1 MGRYTFEI
9 SSDPVWWTINSVDK
23 PNTIDLTFTPIT
35 LQNVN
40 WVDSF
45 NISFIADKN
54 TYTYL
59 RINDTT
65 TDEPAHYYYLETT
78 SKRLTQGFECKGKL
92 DVWATFLTG
101 LGGQKTRFTSTYDYP
116 IYVDRFLNTNKTC
129 LETYYNSVSY
139 LQKDEFFDYSHF
151 PLTTNPNN
159 WIFDETQ
166 YNLRRNT
173 NMFGDTMFNSLGLN
187 IYNYGIF
194 QTSTGG
200 NDARSFTSWKFFGI
214 SGSDTGVNNTVAYN
228 NFKKYYNGV
237 PYFIANYTTINGNK
251 YFSSTK
257 PDLIGILFQPSTD
270 DSVYRLVITAN
281 QEDQYLLLNCNA
293 HYNGSTSNNPLYGGK
308 LVYARTMTS
317 GYACILLD
325 KFSDIFWVIMSDAKE
340 YTYGGATNNNAGY
353 WRDKIIGVFKMDFLE
368 LLSLD
373 GFTFTTYNSSGTH
386 GDATVT
392 NITKNVNGQ
401 LTGNA
406 PTNGGV
412 LFKDFRTKEWLKVV
426 NQIKWRWSTYK
437 GHNVTKNKN
446 EYWVWKGPYKDAYNN
461 IDNDFTN
468 PTTTNNIKETYKRI
482 DSNHYLLRYPL
493 SRISIDNYCM
503 SPFFGVWIKDVTNTM
518 SDSSLPNDLG
528 YGWLD
533 SPLSAV
539 AFDGNNWV
547 LVAPHKNSFLYS
559 TEFTQRSYTI
569 ATDGYK
575 SYLNSVKSQQDATLR
590 VAQANAIYGGVM
602 GGVGG
607 TGGFLANLFTGNIPA
622 VVGSVMNGLDTAIS
636 GGLQYYAQEQQIEA
650 QRQDQRRS
658 ASAHVIQAGNT
669 QAIALNIGRTLID
682 STDGFSANSTGWMVR
697 APLTS
702 SDIQYYN
709 SLVWKMG
716 IKAGFNINLGH
727 VVCNKT
733 ASITGPNGTT
743 NEYRVRFDNNFNY
756 FQIKD
761 IPEPLIR
768 KWYPTIQ
775 DDYIQAIKALFAG
788 GVRLWK
794 YDLTGNNDSDVF
806 VMRWDLE
813 ENS

>member
-9 SSDPVWWTINSVDK
+9 SSDPIWWTINSVDK
-23 PNTIDLTFTPIT
+23 PENITLSFTPIT
-35 LQNVN
+35 IQNVN
-40 WVDSF
+40 WIDSF

-59 RINDTT
+59 KITDTATNDR
-65 TDEPAHYYYLETT
+65 PYYYYLETT
-78 SKRLTQGFECKGKL
+78 SKKLTQGFECRGKL

-101 LGGQKTRFTSTYDYP
+101 LGTDTKFSNTYDYP
-116 IYVDRFLNTNKTC
+116 VYVDRFLNTNKTC

-159 WIFDETQ
+159 WVFDETH

-173 NMFGDTMFNSLGLN
+173 NLFGDTMFNNIQLN

-194 QTSTGG
+194 QTSAWGSNSNRT
-200 NDARSFTSWKFFGI
+200 FTSWKFIGTG
-214 SGSDTGVNNTVAYN
+214 GSDIGVNNGVAYN

-237 PYFIANYTTINGNK
+237 PYFIAEPFDYGTTHTMV
-251 YFSSTK
+251 STK
-257 PDLIGILFQPSTD
+257 PDLLGILFQPSTD

-281 QEDQYLLLNCNA
+281 QKDQYLLLNCNA
-293 HYNGSTSNNPLYGGK
+293 HYNGSTSNNPTYGGK
-308 LVYARTMTS
+308 LINARTITS

-325 KFSDIFWVIMSDAKE
+325 KFTDIFWAIMGDAKE
-340 YTYGGATNNNAGY
+340 YAFGGATDANSGY

-373 GFTFTTYNSSGTH
+373 GFTFTTYNASVNY
-386 GDATVT
+386 GDTTIT
-392 NITKNVNGQ
+392 NITKDLNGK
-401 LTGNA
+401 LVGSR
-406 PTNGGV
+406 PTNSGV

-437 GHNVTKNKN
+437 GHNATTNKN
-446 EYWVWKGPYKDAYNN
+446 EYWVWKGPYKDEYNN
-461 IDNDFTN
+461 IDNDFTP
-468 PTTTNNIKETYKRI
+468 PTTTNNIQETYKRI
-482 DSNHYLLRYPL
+482 DSNNYLLRYPM

-503 SPFFGVWIKDVTNTM
+503 NPFFGVWIRDVTTSGDPINQ
-518 SDSSLPNDLG
+518 LG

-547 LVAPHKNSFLYS
+547 LVSPYKNSFLFT

-622 VVGSVMNGLDTAIS
+622 VVGSVMNGLDNAIS

-650 QRQDQRRS
+650 QRQDMRRS
-658 ASAHVIQAGNT
+658 ATAHVIQAGNT

-682 STDGFSANSTGWMVR
+682 SDNDYSANSTGWMVR

-716 IKAGFNINLGH
+716 IKAGFNIALGY
-727 VVCNKT
+727 VVG
-733 ASITGPNGTT
+733 TGTDIAQ
-743 NEYRVRFDNNFNY
+743 YRQRQYNPFHY

-761 IPEPLIR
+761 FPEPLIR
-768 KWYPTIQ
+768 KWYPNLQ
-775 DDYIQAIKALFAG
+775 DDYIQAIKAIFAG
-788 GVRLWK
+788 GVRMWNRNLS
-794 YDLTGNNDSDVF
+794 GNNNTDAF
-806 VMRWDLE
+806 TMRWDLE
-813 ENS
+813 DS